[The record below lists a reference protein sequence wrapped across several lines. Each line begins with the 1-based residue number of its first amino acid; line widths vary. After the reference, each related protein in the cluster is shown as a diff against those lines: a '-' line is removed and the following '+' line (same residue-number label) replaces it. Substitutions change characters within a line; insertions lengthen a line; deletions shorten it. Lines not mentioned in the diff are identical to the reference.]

1 MKKTIAV
8 LFAVMMMLLSAV
20 PAFAAVSPQPN
31 TFKYKVE
38 VIPTEGGNGNYKFT
52 TGIDEKGEQHVFIE
66 PLPYDGYVFDHWE
79 ISGGPFRTD
88 SKYTDAKMNIIISGD
103 LVCTPY
109 YRMASSE
116 CADNCSHKQNNQS
129 YKKFVSFSA
138 HIKNSQ
144 LVILYHFCVS
154 MSINHYLLVKFYY
167 NLQTTASA
175 IQNLIIQTSNE

>member
-20 PAFAAVSPQPN
+20 PAFAAVSPEPS

-38 VIPTEGGNGNYKFT
+38 IIPTEGGDGDYKFT
-52 TGIDEKGEQHVFIE
+52 TGIDEKGEQHVYIE

-88 SKYTDAKMNIIISGD
+88 SKYTDPNMNIIIISGD

-109 YRMASSE
+109 YRKASSGGTTGPV
-116 CADNCSHKQNNQS
+116 ATATA
-129 YKKFVSFSA
+129 KKDDSTTSPKTGASDVVPYA
-138 HIKNSQ
+138 I
-144 LVILYHFCVS
+144 LVLSLAACGAAVFK
-154 MSINHYLLVKFYY
+154 LVK
-167 NLQTTASA
+167 SK
-175 IQNLIIQTSNE
+175 